1 MLSPDLGLA
10 FSAWSLSKL
19 ADYLVTTG
27 VVAAISP
34 ESVRQI
40 LRAAGVS
47 WQAAKT

>member
-19 ADYLVTTG
+19 ADYLVAG